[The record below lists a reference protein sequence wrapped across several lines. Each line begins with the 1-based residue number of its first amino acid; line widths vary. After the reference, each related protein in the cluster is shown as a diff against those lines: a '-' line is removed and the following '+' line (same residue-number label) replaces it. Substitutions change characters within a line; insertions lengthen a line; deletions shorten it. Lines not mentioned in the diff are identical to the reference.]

1 MPDIRNVLCPV
12 DRSDIS
18 QRALTVGAALARWY
32 DARVRVLEV
41 VSVALPPIASAP
53 AAVRGLSIEMR
64 GNLLAELDHFSAPA
78 RPFGVPM
85 HFEVEE
91 GDVAAAILNEATELP
106 ADLIVLGTHGRRGFE
121 HFAMGSVA
129 ERMIRKARC
138 PVITVPPGAA
148 ADPAENVP
156 FKRIVCAVD
165 FSNAS
170 LRGLEYA
177 FSLARE
183 SDARLT
189 LAHVIDWPHD
199 DSLPDALKKAVG
211 SARREWEDEKRRQ
224 LGMLVPEAAGNWCD
238 PEPTLLTG
246 SPAREILN
254 LARARQSDLIVMGVH
269 SRGPLDLA
277 VFGSTTH
284 QVVREA
290 PCAVLTI
297 RGKG

>member
-1 MPDIRNVLCPV
+1 MPDVRNILCPV
-12 DRSDIS
+12 DRSEIS
-18 QRALTVGAALARWY
+18 QRALTIAAALARWY
-32 DARVRVLEV
+32 DARLRVLEV
-41 VSVALPPIASAP
+41 VAVSLPPVASAP

-64 GNLLAELDHFSAPA
+64 GNLLEELDRFASPA
-78 RPFGVPM
+78 RAFGVPM

-91 GDVAAAILNEATELP
+91 GDVTSVILNEAAELP
-106 ADLIVLGTHGRRGFE
+106 ADLIAVGTHGRRGFE
-121 HFAMGSVA
+121 HFAVGSVA
-129 ERMIRKARC
+129 ERVIRKARC

-148 ADPAENVP
+148 ADPAQAVP

-183 SDARLT
+183 ADARLT
-189 LAHVIDWPHD
+189 VAHVIDWPRD
-199 DSLPDALKKAVG
+199 DSLPDSLRKAVG
-211 SARREWEDEKRRQ
+211 SARHEWEEEKRRQ
-224 LGMLVPEAAGNWCD
+224 LNLLVPQSAGDWCD

-246 SPAREILN
+246 SPAKEILD
-254 LARARQSDLIVMGVH
+254 LARARQADLIVMGVH

-284 QVVREA
+284 HVVREA